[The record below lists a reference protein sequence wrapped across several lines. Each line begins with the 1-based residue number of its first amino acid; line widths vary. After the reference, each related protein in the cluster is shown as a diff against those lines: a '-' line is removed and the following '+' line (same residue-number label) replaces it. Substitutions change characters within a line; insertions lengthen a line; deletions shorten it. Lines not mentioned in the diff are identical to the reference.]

1 MQKSRQKIKI
11 THNPTTQNNY
21 IDVVKPVDFFF
32 LPVHMYI
39 SEYKTLHLYP
49 FVVRNSLAS
58 PLILCLVFTPRI
70 LGLQTVDYNKGLR
83 AVRNM
88 SAPCWAFGGWD
99 RHLPAGR
106 GSARGQPQVLDGP
119 WLVSCCGS

>member
-1 MQKSRQKIKI
+1 
-11 THNPTTQNNY
+11 
-21 IDVVKPVDFFF
+21 
-32 LPVHMYI
+32 MYI

-49 FVVRNSLAS
+49 FVVRSSLAS

-83 AVRNM
+83 AVRNT

-106 GSARGQPQVLDGP
+106 GSA
-119 WLVSCCGS
+119 